1 MNSFRRFNAALS
13 DSMKKDVMAYFGQK
27 GEEFLEASSKLEP
40 LNAGNKPLIDGEKLM
55 RGTGLQPGIRR
66 GRLKGWLHRRQIE
79 ENLSDADEVL
89 SLLKTIDWE
98 SEEPD
103 SWPSLAWP

>member
-1 MNSFRRFNAALS
+1 
-13 DSMKKDVMAYFGQK
+13 MAYFGQK

-40 LNAGNKPLIDGEKLM
+40 LNAGNKPLINGEELM
-55 RGTGLQPGIRR
+55 KVTGLEPGIRL

-79 ENLSDADEVL
+79 ENFSDADEVI

-98 SEEPD
+98 AEEPD